1 MSRPTGPAS
10 SAAKKMPT
18 KMNAAR
24 MPPCRHPASAAAAI
38 TKIAKIQMD
47 MTPLKIILQK
57 MHDENAGSGTGV
69 FAKPRFGC
77 QLETNF
83 LPLAALIYLDCSR
96 GGVS

>member
-1 MSRPTGPAS
+1 
-10 SAAKKMPT
+10 
-18 KMNAAR
+18 
-24 MPPCRHPASAAAAI
+24 
-38 TKIAKIQMD
+38 MD

-77 QLETNF
+77 QVETNF